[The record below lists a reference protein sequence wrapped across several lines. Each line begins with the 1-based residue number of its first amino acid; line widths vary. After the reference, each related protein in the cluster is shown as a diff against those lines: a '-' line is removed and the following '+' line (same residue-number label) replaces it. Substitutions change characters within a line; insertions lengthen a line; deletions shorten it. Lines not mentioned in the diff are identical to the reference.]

1 MLKKPGSLAQSQIAL
16 LDKVYQEFQNFY
28 NLEFPSLKSRI
39 PYKNTARNSS
49 LVFYRL
55 AQLFFALFTLKALRS
70 PAPYAK
76 AFARFPALRLKS
88 CRKTFAN
95 AIATAL
101 LGQRSGFK
109 TKNRSPSGCEATSGC
124 EAKKSWSLVLQPLP
138 SFRIPQREFLK
149 LEFLKLKF
157 LKENSLNQ
165 NSLR

>member
-1 MLKKPGSLAQSQIAL
+1 MLKKLGSLAQSQIAL
-16 LDKVYQEFQNFY
+16 LNKVYQEFQNFY

-70 PAPYAK
+70 PGPYAK

-95 AIATAL
+95 ATATAL
-101 LGQRSGFK
+101 LGQRYGFK
-109 TKNRSPSGCEATSGC
+109 TKNRYPTGAQQKNLG
-124 EAKKSWSLVLQPLP
+124 AQFLPPLP
-138 SFRIPQREFLK
+138 RSPK
-149 LEFLKLKF
+149 D
-157 LKENSLNQ
+157 SASQ
-165 NSLR
+165 NSLGILKFRHCGIPSKIP